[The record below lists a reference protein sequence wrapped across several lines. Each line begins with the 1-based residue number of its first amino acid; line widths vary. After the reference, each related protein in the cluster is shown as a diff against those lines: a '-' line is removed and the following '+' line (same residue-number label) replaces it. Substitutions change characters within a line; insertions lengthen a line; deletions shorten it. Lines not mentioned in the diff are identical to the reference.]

1 MAFIDHERPK
11 HTHFLEKY
19 YAGARGSVEQKPYG
33 ASLRDSWWFCNE
45 LLGPVLQTLSD
56 TLFYWLMVMWII
68 G

>member
-1 MAFIDHERPK
+1 MAFIDHERRK

-19 YAGARGSVEQKPYG
+19 YAGARSNIKQKPYG
-33 ASLRDSWWFCNE
+33 ASLRDSWWFRNE

-56 TLFYWLMVMWII
+56 TLFYWLIVMWII